1 MHLMTFKQVLSA
13 KEVQHQLGMEQ
24 YPPVW
29 LMMMKLRDI
38 MGKREK
44 IYQLSCD
51 IELDEAFFTTRMN
64 DAEKEETLKRD
75 AGSQR

>member
-44 IYQLSCD
+44 IYQLSGD
-51 IELDEAFFTTRMN
+51 IELVKA
-64 DAEKEETLKRD
+64 
-75 AGSQR
+75 